1 MKIEVIILQFFLC
14 TCCIFNLSGQITIRE
29 NGIVEN
35 AVLKPK
41 SFDSLSNLVL
51 QNRVIDFKKYIG
63 YKLFFL
69 SPSNKYENSN
79 PQRINYLF
87 IEDTVQIVKEGK
99 IPFEQVRSHFI
110 WGDGKKV
117 KGAALEQYKSLLSE
131 YENIDKAKTNIY
143 NPHFFY
149 EKTDI
154 YDGEIYG
161 EIATSPE
168 SIIGKYFTILNITG
182 KDIHDKKN
190 NYLKLEDIEI
200 ETSRIWSLGLK
211 FMLRND
217 SNSDTLFWIV
227 NLARDIGDTPFFLV
241 PYFEKQKQTYLNQN
255 LSAMKNFTDL
265 IDINSGQQLIIN
277 SGDVWNCYDISFTN
291 SKTSMFLKPY
301 YFLRKG
307 NNEITFD
314 LDALG
319 KNTFILETEF
329 IKREDEKKKKEEERL
344 KEEQEREKK
353 FQQDKADFKNYC
365 INKFGENLGNS
376 IIEGRVLLGMSKEMC
391 IAAWGNPIDINT
403 TIVSGLTTEQWVYGW
418 GTYLY
423 FDNGLLTAIQ
433 K

>member
-1 MKIEVIILQFFLC
+1 
-14 TCCIFNLSGQITIRE
+14 
-29 NGIVEN
+29 
-35 AVLKPK
+35 
-41 SFDSLSNLVL
+41 
-51 QNRVIDFKKYIG
+51 
-63 YKLFFL
+63 
-69 SPSNKYENSN
+69 
-79 PQRINYLF
+79 
-87 IEDTVQIVKEGK
+87 
-99 IPFEQVRSHFI
+99 
-110 WGDGKKV
+110 
-117 KGAALEQYKSLLSE
+117 
-131 YENIDKAKTNIY
+131 
-143 NPHFFY
+143 
-149 EKTDI
+149 
-154 YDGEIYG
+154 
-161 EIATSPE
+161 
-168 SIIGKYFTILNITG
+168 
-182 KDIHDKKN
+182 
-190 NYLKLEDIEI
+190 
-200 ETSRIWSLGLK
+200 
-211 FMLRND
+211 
-217 SNSDTLFWIV
+217 
-227 NLARDIGDTPFFLV
+227 
-241 PYFEKQKQTYLNQN
+241 
-255 LSAMKNFTDL
+255 MKNFTDL